1 VAQNHGPLL
10 RDPVQSVHR
19 FEGTINQFTGDGIM
33 ALFGAP
39 IAHEDHAQ
47 RACYAALYLQQEL
60 RRYADEM
67 RVECGLNFFVRMGIN
82 SGEVV
87 VGKIGDDLRMD
98 YTAQGHTVGLAARM
112 EQLAEPVKALLTEHT
127 AKLVSGYF
135 QLRDLGETRI
145 KGLGEPLHV
154 FELEGVGR
162 MRTRLDVSRS
172 RGFTKFVGRQSEMA
186 ALEAALERAIA
197 GNAQVVGVVAEAG
210 TGKSRLCHEFASR
223 CRAREIP
230 VYEAHGVAHGKAV
243 ALLPVLEFSLLR
255 HHRAR
260 LDKGRSRQDRR
271 ADAVARRDSRG
282 GPPAHVR
289 VPRRGRSRAASS
301 AARSRG

>member
-1 VAQNHGPLL
+1 
-10 RDPVQSVHR
+10 
-19 FEGTINQFTGDGIM
+19 M
-33 ALFGAP
+33 
-39 IAHEDHAQ
+39 
-47 RACYAALYLQQEL
+47 
-60 RRYADEM
+60 
-67 RVECGLNFFVRMGIN
+67 GLN

-112 EQLAEPVKALLTEHT
+112 EQMADPGKALLTGHT
-127 AKLVSGYF
+127 AKFSSGYL

-145 KGLGEPLHV
+145 RGVSDPLHV

-162 MRTRLDVSRS
+162 MRTRLDVSHA
-172 RGFTKFVGRQSEMA
+172 RGFSKFVGRSSEMA

-210 TGKSRLCHEFASR
+210 TGKSRLCYEFAER

-243 ALLPVLEFSLLR
+243 PLLPVLEFWRDYFGITEHDAARAARDKIAGRMVLLDET
-255 HHRAR
+255 
-260 LDKGRSRQDRR
+260 L
-271 ADAVARRDSRG
+271 VRG
-282 GPPAHVR
+282 SPAHVR
-289 VPRRGRSRAASS
+289 FPRRAGSRAARS
-301 AARSRG
+301 AAWPRGAPANGCST